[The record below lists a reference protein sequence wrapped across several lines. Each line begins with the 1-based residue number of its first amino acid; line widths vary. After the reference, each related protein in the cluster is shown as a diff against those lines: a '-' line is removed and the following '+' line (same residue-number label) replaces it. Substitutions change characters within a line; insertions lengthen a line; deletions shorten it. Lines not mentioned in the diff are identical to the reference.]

1 MQEEINMMSNRNV
14 WELVPK
20 PENIKI
26 LGNKWI
32 FTIKRDENGK
42 TVRHKARLVAQ
53 GFSRQKG
60 EHYGDVFNPVVN
72 FSIRMFFSVLVCL
85 HEWKHCQIDI
95 KCAYLYAPIKET
107 ILMKQPQGFIN
118 LDKPNHV
125 CLLKRALYG
134 LHQSGRE
141 WFYKIHSVFQTL
153 HWVNCV
159 YMYKNNIVLLLYVD
173 DIVIFGRTEQH
184 VTDIVKL
191 LSDKFDLKVLGKAC
205 KLLGVEF
212 EEMNNKLYIHQYD
225 YISRICKTY
234 EIPITSLPIAQ
245 GVILS
250 KLQCPSNSEE
260 IAEIEKL
267 PYRNL
272 NGCLAYY
279 ADRSIPDIS
288 YAINILSQFQSNPGI
303 SHWNALLKL
312 LGYVNSTRNK
322 KLELSQINE
331 FKINCYSDVSF
342 ASNRD
347 DRTSMGGMILFIDK
361 SPILWKTN
369 KQKCVSL
376 STLESE

>member
-1 MQEEINMMSNRNV
+1 MQEEINMMSNRKV

-26 LGNKWI
+26 LGNKWV

-42 TVRHKARLVAQ
+42 IVRHKARLVAQ
-53 GFSRQKG
+53 GFSQQKG
-60 EHYGDVFNPVVN
+60 EHCDDVFNPVVN
-72 FSIRMFFSVLVCL
+72 FSIIRMFFSVLVCL

-107 ILMKQPQGFIN
+107 ILLKQPQGFIN

-125 CLLKRALYG
+125 CLLKCALYG
-134 LHQSGRE
+134 LHQCGRE
-141 WFYKIHSVFQTL
+141 WFYKIHSVLESLNFQTL
-153 HWVNCV
+153 DWVNCV
-159 YMYKNNIVLLLYVD
+159 YVHKNNIVLLLYVD

-184 VTDIVKL
+184 ITDIVKL
-191 LSDKFDLKVLGKAC
+191 LSDKLDLKVLGKIR

-212 EEMNNKLYIHQYD
+212 EEMDNKLYIHQCD
-225 YISRICKTY
+225 YISRICKTYEKY

-272 NGCLAYY
+272 IGCLAYI
-279 ADRSIPDIS
+279 ADRTRPDIS
-288 YAINILSQFQSNPGI
+288 YAINILSQF
-303 SHWNALLKL
+303 
-312 LGYVNSTRNK
+312 
-322 KLELSQINE
+322 
-331 FKINCYSDVSF
+331 
-342 ASNRD
+342 
-347 DRTSMGGMILFIDK
+347 
-361 SPILWKTN
+361 
-369 KQKCVSL
+369 
-376 STLESE
+376 

>member
-1 MQEEINMMSNRNV
+1 
-14 WELVPK
+14 
-20 PENIKI
+20 
-26 LGNKWI
+26 
-32 FTIKRDENGK
+32 
-42 TVRHKARLVAQ
+42 
-53 GFSRQKG
+53 
-60 EHYGDVFNPVVN
+60 
-72 FSIRMFFSVLVCL
+72 
-85 HEWKHCQIDI
+85 
-95 KCAYLYAPIKET
+95 
-107 ILMKQPQGFIN
+107 MKQPQSFIN
-118 LDKPNHV
+118 PDKPNHV

-141 WFYKIHSVFQTL
+141 WFYKIHSVLESLNFQTL
-153 HWVNCV
+153 DWVNCV
-159 YMYKNNIVLLLYVD
+159 YVYKNNIVLLLYVD
-173 DIVIFGRTEQH
+173 GIVIFGRTEQH
-184 VTDIVKL
+184 ITDIVKL
-191 LSDKFDLKVLGKAC
+191 LSDKFDLKVLGNTR

-212 EEMNNKLYIHQYD
+212 EEMDNKLYIHQCN

-234 EIPITSLPIAQ
+234 EKYEIPIISLPIAQ
-245 GVILS
+245 GVTLS

-272 NGCLAYY
+272 IGCLAYI
-279 ADRSIPDIS
+279 ADRTRPDIS

-312 LGYVNSTRNK
+312 LGYVSSTRNK

-347 DRTSMGGMILFIDK
+347 DRASMGGMILFIDK

-376 STLESE
+376 STL